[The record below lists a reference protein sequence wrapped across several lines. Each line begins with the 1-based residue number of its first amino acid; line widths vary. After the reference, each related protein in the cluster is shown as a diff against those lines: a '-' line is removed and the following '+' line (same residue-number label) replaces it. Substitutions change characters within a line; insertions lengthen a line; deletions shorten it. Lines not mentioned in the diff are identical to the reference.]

1 MLTNTIAADAAP
13 AAPHE
18 AVLLELRH
26 LRRDMNELVRHARG
40 KAKTLLTVEEVA
52 EEVGRAP
59 YTVRSWIKNGRLKA
73 TRVDGTG
80 PRGRLLVRRE
90 DVEAVIIGS
99 GVGGAA

>member
-1 MLTNTIAADAAP
+1 
-13 AAPHE
+13 
-18 AVLLELRH
+18 
-26 LRRDMNELVRHARG
+26 MNELVRHARG

-59 YTVRSWIKNGRLKA
+59 YTVRNWIKNGKLTA

-90 DVEAVIIGS
+90 DLEALTVGTGI
-99 GVGGAA
+99 GGAA